1 MPARRTL
8 TMRQLRRI
16 MRMHHDG
23 ASAREIARSV
33 GMARST
39 VQDVLKRASAAK
51 LCKRSPGPTL
61 RVRCVAPIFLP

>member
-16 MRMHHDG
+16 MRMHYEG

-33 GMARST
+33 RMARST
-39 VQDVLKRASAAK
+39 VQDALKRAAAAK
-51 LCKRSPGPTL
+51 LSWERTVAFFNNHL
-61 RVRCVAPIFLP
+61 R